1 MNVRQQNISNKYFL
15 KWQPILTKGRSYLL
29 LFDSTVPFCITV
41 YTLKNMGMGEEEGK
55 TGSSASAQIGGG

>member
-15 KWQPILTKGRSYLL
+15 KWQPKLTKKRSYFL

-41 YTLKNMGMGEEEGK
+41 YTLKYMGMGEEEGK